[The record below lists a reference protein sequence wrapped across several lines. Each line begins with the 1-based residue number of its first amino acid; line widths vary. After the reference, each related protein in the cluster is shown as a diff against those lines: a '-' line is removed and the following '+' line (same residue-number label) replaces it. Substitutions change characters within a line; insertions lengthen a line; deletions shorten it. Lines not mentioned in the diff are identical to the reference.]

1 MPSEERVALALEAL
15 QGPLSSFRATL
26 GATTDEVRRYLQG
39 CDSGRE
45 GKIAGAAAELG
56 PLGAGRIDI
65 ERFAAM
71 CAEDRGADPLSVAAV
86 RRALETF
93 GELAA
98 RTESLCRAE
107 VPPGGSLLATV
118 ADALAEIGRAFEAA
132 RIIQDAR
139 AGRVGA
145 GRESRAPGPLP
156 FSRWTRIERRLALPL
171 VVTVQGSDLR
181 PAGLAEFLD
190 GRQRFVLVVEG
201 ECPPAPL
208 VRLVAPGTFVAQT
221 GDRPA
226 LDRLAAWQGPGIA
239 ALVPEGAARF
249 VHDPAA
255 GSQPWDRVTV
265 EFLPETAPRRAI
277 GGMSATQ
284 QQEELALLRNLA
296 SRPPAAAP
304 GPELVPAGAAA
315 EPADKLAAWLLN
327 QVDLSDLG

>member
-15 QGPLSSFRATL
+15 QGPLNSFRATL
-26 GATTDEVRRYLQG
+26 GATTDEVRRYLRG

-132 RIIQDAR
+132 RIVQDAR

>member
-26 GATTDEVRRYLQG
+26 GATTDEVRRYLRG

-45 GKIAGAAAELG
+45 GKIARAAAELG
-56 PLGAGRIDI
+56 PLAAGRIDI

-71 CAEDRGADPLSVAAV
+71 FGEDRGADPLSVAAV